1 MTLTFERPCTGQRFL
16 NAVCAVPFEKYI
28 RKARENMR
36 IKSRW
41 GSGIHEGKVVS
52 VVDGKRIFIHL
63 RSAMETQSL
72 SNMAARRGQS
82 VLTAA
87 IDNVHKIVDH
97 MSEPFAHAKRDDVV
111 VLLYASDEARIA
123 ALAVLGLSDA

>member
-1 MTLTFERPCTGQRFL
+1 
-16 NAVCAVPFEKYI
+16 
-28 RKARENMR
+28 MR
-36 IKSRW
+36 IKSKW
-41 GSGIHEGKVVS
+41 GRGIHEGKVVS

-63 RSAMETQSL
+63 RSAMETHSL
-72 SNMAARRGQS
+72 SNMAARRGQK

-111 VLLYASDEARIA
+111 VLLYASDETRVA
-123 ALAVLGLSDA
+123 ALAVLGLSEA